1 MDHRPVRYL
10 LKVLLAVPWQH
21 MSIPRVFRRNY
32 CAIRLTAMVSWY
44 GVVISKSS
52 CPAKDYT
59 VYEICHRGSRQAL
72 RLDKKG
78 SPKCQAVARAVVL
91 TSIVIKTCSLGFAQ
105 ANGYM
110 DDII

>member
-21 MSIPRVFRRNY
+21 MSIPRGFRRKY

-44 GVVISKSS
+44 GVVIPISS
-52 CPAKDYT
+52 CLAKDYT

-72 RLDKKG
+72 WLDKKG
-78 SPKCQAVARAVVL
+78 SPKCRGRCKSRRVDFNRNYFQDLQFRV
-91 TSIVIKTCSLGFAQ
+91 
-105 ANGYM
+105 
-110 DDII
+110 